1 MPSYAA
7 APKQTSALG
16 FFNQLPPS
24 VALIVGLV
32 GGLLIL
38 CSIGFFVLLSMML
51 KGQGIAMGAGNNN
64 AGYVANQPTNDPN
77 QVAPQPT
84 GTMPALSAQDHV
96 RGDKNAPLTLVEYSD
111 YECPFC
117 KAFHPTT
124 DQMLKDFAGKI
135 KLVFRHYPLSFHANA
150 QKEAEASECIAELG
164 GNEAFWKYTDKIF
177 ERTTSNGYGFALDKL
192 PALAAEVGVNQAKF
206 KTCLDSNKYAQAVQD
221 SENAAAAA
229 GVNGTPGSFLVAKD
243 GSTQLISGAVPYEQL
258 KAAINAALA
267 K

>member
-1 MPSYAA
+1 MEGNQLPSYAA

-84 GTMPALSAQDHV
+84 GTMPALACFQG
-96 RGDKNAPLTLVEYSD
+96 RVEKPD
-111 YECPFC
+111 
-117 KAFHPTT
+117 FHTP
-124 DQMLKDFAGKI
+124 Q
-135 KLVFRHYPLSFHANA
+135 R
-150 QKEAEASECIAELG
+150 
-164 GNEAFWKYTDKIF
+164 
-177 ERTTSNGYGFALDKL
+177 SNG
-192 PALAAEVGVNQAKF
+192 
-206 KTCLDSNKYAQAVQD
+206 
-221 SENAAAAA
+221 
-229 GVNGTPGSFLVAKD
+229 
-243 GSTQLISGAVPYEQL
+243 
-258 KAAINAALA
+258 
-267 K
+267 